1 MVEANLHSALC
12 TLHSVFRIGGTMRSR
27 MSVLAVA
34 ALAVGVGSCAGP
46 GAPGVALESFTVDDL
61 TAHIAVLAADS
72 LAGRAPASVGED
84 RTMAYLQTEFARL
97 GLVPGNGGSWYQE
110 VPLVRITAGDD
121 MSLAIRGQGA
131 QARFRYADDFVANSK
146 RLDSTVGVTDAE
158 VVFVGYGI
166 VAPEYGWNDY
176 EGVDVRGK
184 TVLILVND
192 PGFATGDTTLF
203 RGNTMTYYGRWTYKF
218 EEASRRGAAAA
229 FVIHETAP
237 AAYGW
242 NVVRSSWTGPQFS
255 LASDDGNRSRVAIE
269 GWITLETAQAMLRLA
284 GREYDALKRQAVTRG
299 FRPIP
304 LGLTASLT
312 LRQQVER
319 STSRNFVAR
328 LPGTDRAD
336 EHVIYMAH
344 WDHFGTDPDLEGD
357 QIFNGALDNATGV
370 ASLLEVAEAFTTL
383 SSPPSRSI
391 LFLAVTAEEQG
402 LLGSAYYGDRPV
414 VPLEQTVAAINM
426 DGMNVLGPMHDIIVI
441 GLGMSELDDYVA
453 DVAAAQDRVV
463 RPDAEP
469 EKGYY
474 YRSDHFSLAKHGVPA
489 LNPGSGQDH
498 VEHGIEWTRQQE
510 ADYREHRYHQ
520 PSDEMLDTWD
530 LRGMVQDLQ
539 LLFTVGYRLATSREF
554 PNWREGTEFRAQ
566 RDAMMLGTE

>member
-1 MVEANLHSALC
+1 
-12 TLHSVFRIGGTMRSR
+12 MRSR
-27 MSVLAVA
+27 TT
-34 ALAVGVGSCAGP
+34 ALALAAGALGLAGCGAP
-46 GAPGVALESFTVDDL
+46 AAPGVALESFTIDDL
-61 TAHIAVLAADS
+61 TAHIAVLASDS
-72 LAGRAPASVGED
+72 FAGRAPASVGED
-84 RTMAYLQTEFARL
+84 RTLAYLQAEFARL
-97 GLVPGNGGSWYQE
+97 GLVPGNGGSWHQE
-110 VPLVRITAGDD
+110 VPLVRITAGSDAA
-121 MSLAIRGQGA
+121 LAIRGQGA

-146 RLDSTVGVTDAE
+146 HLDSTVTVADAE

-166 VAPEYGWNDY
+166 VAPEYQWNDY
-176 EGVDVRGK
+176 EGLDVRGK

-192 PGFATGDTTLF
+192 PGFATGDTSLF

-218 EEASRRGAAAA
+218 EEASRQGAAAA

-255 LASDDGNRSRVAIE
+255 LAAADENRSRVAIE
-269 GWITLETAQAMLRLA
+269 GWVTLETAQALLRLA
-284 GREYDALKRQAVTRG
+284 GLEYDALKQRAMTRG
-299 FRPIP
+299 FRALP
-304 LGLTASLT
+304 LGMTASLT

-319 STSRNFVAR
+319 STSRNLVAR

-336 EHVIYMAH
+336 EHVLYMAH
-344 WDHFGTDPDLEGD
+344 WDHFGTDPALEGD

-370 ASLLEVAEAFTTL
+370 AGLLEVAEAFTSL
-383 SSPPSRSI
+383 SGPPSRSI

-402 LLGSAYYGDRPV
+402 LLGSAFYGDHPV
-414 VPLEQTVAAINM
+414 VPLDKTVAAINM
-426 DGMNVLGPMHDIIVI
+426 DGMNVLGPMNDIIVI

-453 DVAAAQDRVV
+453 DAAAEQRRVV

-530 LRGMVQDLQ
+530 LSGMVQDLR
-539 LLFTVGYRLATSREF
+539 LLFTVGYRLATSRDF
-554 PNWREGTEFRAQ
+554 PNWREGTEFKAQ
-566 RDAMMLGTE
+566 RDAMMPEAQ